1 MSPPS
6 DLGARPRA
14 EHSHRARLRETGEVL
29 HLRMIVPSAIRAD
42 VDRVLADPD
51 GLASNLIVL
60 PGAAVDPAGDVI
72 ICDVERDD
80 ASELLALLHEVGLD
94 RSGSIA
100 LETVD
105 LSLGR
110 TKRRDT
116 LTAFGGDDDAVVW
129 EEVEARTDEEVRLS
143 ATFLAFMSV
152 ATMIASVGVV
162 TDQPIL
168 IVGAMVV
175 GPEFGPLAAIAVGI
189 VRRRPRV
196 AARSAA
202 TLLVGFSFAIL
213 LTIAFVSAL
222 EWAGVFPSDA
232 LAQDHPLTEFIR
244 QPNVLSYIVGFL
256 AGIAGVLSL
265 TSAKSGALIGVLI
278 SVTTIPAAGAIAVS
292 VAEGEWAQAGS
303 SSVQL
308 LVNLVSIVMGAMIT
322 LVVQLALQRS
332 ANRRREPA
340 GGGPSR

>member
-1 MSPPS
+1 
-6 DLGARPRA
+6 
-14 EHSHRARLRETGEVL
+14 
-29 HLRMIVPSAIRAD
+29 MIVPFAIRAD

-80 ASELLALLHEVGLD
+80 ASELLARLHEVGLD

-100 LETVD
+100 METVD

-110 TKRRDT
+110 TKRRDA

-175 GPEFGPLAAIAVGI
+175 GPDFGPLAAIAVGI
-189 VRRRPRV
+189 VRRHPRV

-202 TLLVGFSFAIL
+202 TLLIGFSFAIL
-213 LTIAFVSAL
+213 LTIGFASAL
-222 EWAGVFPSDA
+222 QWAGVFPDDA

-278 SVTTIPAAGAIAVS
+278 SVTTIPAAGAAAVA
-292 VAEGEWAQAGS
+292 VAEGEWAQAVS

-308 LVNLVSIVMGAMIT
+308 LVNLVSIVMGAVMT

-340 GGGPSR
+340 GDGPSR